1 MKTLAW
7 AFLGVAT
14 AWGQTAWGQ
23 TAWGQAAEDSLR
35 HDAEPPRFSALP
47 TAYYTP
53 ETRIALEAFA
63 LCSFRSDSAA
73 RSSNARVFA
82 AVTQNRQLTVDL
94 PWQVFTRA
102 ERFRVDGKLDVRKF
116 PEYYYG
122 LGNDTEEDARRLY
135 EYRGVGL
142 RNSAL
147 KQVGNNIY
155 AGIYGEGRW
164 LDTDSLPSF
173 DAVETPLLG
182 AQGYRYVGIGPS
194 FVHDSRD
201 VILCASKGSY
211 FETFATWNVAW
222 FPSEREGAS
231 MFWMLGMDHRRFF
244 CVKPGTVLAYQVV
257 GRSALGSVP
266 YRELPALGG
275 PLLHRGYYFGRFRDR
290 HMWCAQFEARQSLF
304 WRIGG
309 VAFASAGR
317 VYSDLLGPWL
327 QGVKPAA
334 GVGLRFKLNAEEE
347 ANIRLDVAMTPDSHG
362 IYVYFAEVF

>member
-1 MKTLAW
+1 MAW
-7 AFLGVAT
+7 ALLGAVHS
-14 AWGQTAWGQ
+14 WGQT
-23 TAWGQAAEDSLR
+23 AEDSLR
-35 HDAEPPRFSALP
+35 HVQESPRFSALP

-63 LCSFRSDSAA
+63 LCSFQSDSVA
-73 RSSNARVFA
+73 RTSNVRLFA
-82 AVTQNRQLTVDL
+82 AVTQNKQLTVDL
-94 PWQVFTRA
+94 PWQVFTRE

-122 LGNDTEEDARRLY
+122 IGNNSEERERQLY

-147 KQVGNNIY
+147 KQTGRNNYI
-155 AGIYGEGRW
+155 GIYGEGRW
-164 LDTDSLPSF
+164 LDTDSLPRF
-173 DAVETPLLG
+173 DAAETPLLG
-182 AQGYRYVGIGPS
+182 GQGYRYLGLGPS

-201 VILCASKGSY
+201 VILCASKGKY
-211 FETFATWNVAW
+211 LEAFATCNVAW
-222 FPSEREGAS
+222 YPSEREGAS
-231 MFWMLGMDHRRFF
+231 LFWLLGMDHRRFF
-244 CVKPGTVLAYQVV
+244 RVKPGTVLAYQLV
-257 GRSALGSVP
+257 GRSALGAVP

-309 VAFASAGR
+309 VAFVSAGK
-317 VYSDLLGPWL
+317 VYSNFRGPWI
-327 QGVKPAA
+327 QGTKPAA
-334 GVGLRFKLNAEEE
+334 GMGLRFRLHEDEE
-347 ANIRLDVAMTPDSHG
+347 ANIRLDVAVTPDSHG